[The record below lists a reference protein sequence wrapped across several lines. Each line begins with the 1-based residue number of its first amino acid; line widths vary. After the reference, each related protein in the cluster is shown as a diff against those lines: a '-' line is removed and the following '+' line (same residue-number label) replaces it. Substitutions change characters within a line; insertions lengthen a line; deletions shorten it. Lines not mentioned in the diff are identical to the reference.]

1 MGRNKKLQEIDLS
14 LNSLVVF
21 RKLLTHDVIL
31 PLRALLDTDAMDPII
46 QLRQYTEFISR
57 LYARSTNLTE
67 YIFQLI
73 CEDENFYVKAAAN
86 GEEIDEMLTAC
97 VQNEL
102 AILQRLARIR
112 PHELQK
118 EVSYYGVLPE
128 WKTSDIDFG
137 AEYHARLREIGKY
150 GYGKFAGHKM
160 FVIRDEVCVP
170 VKHPDGIRLSALSGY
185 EREREE
191 VIGNIRALL
200 CGKHAQNMLL
210 YGDAGTGKSSTV
222 KAIVNE
228 YYSEGLR
235 LIQITKEQLP
245 LLPDIMEQ
253 IYDNPLKFILF
264 IDDLT
269 FSGMEDSFGTL
280 KATLEGSVSA
290 RAENAVICA
299 TSNRRH
305 IVRERF
311 SDRDGDEIHRNDTM
325 EELSSLSARFGLRVC
340 FAKPDKAQYLAL
352 VAAIAEQ
359 MGVQADG
366 ALMQKAEQFALRS
379 GGRSPRAAKQF
390 VEQVGRSAVPTAVG
404 TAYDLK

>member
-73 CEDENFYVKAAAN
+73 CEDENFYVKAAAH

-128 WKTSDIDFG
+128 WKTSEIDFG

-185 EREREE
+185 ERERAE
-191 VIGNIRALL
+191 ILDNIRVLL
-200 CGKHAQNMLL
+200 RGGHAQNMLL

-228 YYSEGLR
+228 YYGEGLR

-245 LLPDIMEQ
+245 LLPDIMDE

-264 IDDLT
+264 LDDLT
-269 FSGMEDSFGTL
+269 FSGTDDSFGTL

-352 VAAIAEQ
+352 VTAIAER
-359 MGVQADG
+359 MGVQADE
-366 ALMQKAEQFALRS
+366 AFMQQAEQFALRN

-390 VEQVGRSAVPTAVG
+390 VEQYIAVSPT
-404 TAYDLK
+404 D